1 MGRHA
6 GLEFVILHQVKSEK
20 EAHEICEKVKAIG
33 DSVRQVDGVPVTLY
47 LSVGCALF
55 SESHNLKEQ
64 TKRCELRLH
73 ADHDHTVS
81 AQSSLAHASEI
92 FSLFDRLPFSYCVYH
107 VSRTGTDEADDA
119 IICYVNHKFE
129 EVGGASSGEVF
140 GGSVRDLYPYVGEE
154 WFANV
159 KRAAWND
166 EKAEGILT
174 GAPDGKRYRYTARQ
188 IICPGY
194 VAVTYQEE
202 KS

>member
-1 MGRHA
+1 M
-6 GLEFVILHQVKSEK
+6 
-20 EAHEICEKVKAIG
+20 
-33 DSVRQVDGVPVTLY
+33 
-47 LSVGCALF
+47 
-55 SESHNLKEQ
+55 
-64 TKRCELRLH
+64 
-73 ADHDHTVS
+73 
-81 AQSSLAHASEI
+81 
-92 FSLFDRLPFSYCVYH
+92 
-107 VSRTGTDEADDA
+107 
-119 IICYVNHKFE
+119 NHKFE

-140 GGSVRDLYPYVGEE
+140 GGSVRELYPYVGEE